1 MSLGSVERRGTETRR
16 GGGGGGSQEGG
27 RRILAIAGY

>member
-16 GGGGGGSQEGG
+16 GGGGGSQEEG
-27 RRILAIAGY
+27 RGILAIAGY